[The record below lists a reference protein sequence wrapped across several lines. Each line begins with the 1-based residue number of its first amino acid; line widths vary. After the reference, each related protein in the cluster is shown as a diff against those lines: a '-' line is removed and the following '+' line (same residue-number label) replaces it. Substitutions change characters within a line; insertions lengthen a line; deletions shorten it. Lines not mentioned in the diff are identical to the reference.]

1 MQLHPAS
8 LGTVHVQ
15 IAAKDGVI
23 TAQFAAQNET
33 VKTVLETQMIQLKE
47 QFEEQGIKVEAVE
60 VTVAN
65 HGFGEQFNNGQ
76 EAADQQRETAKK
88 GTRRINLN
96 LEELEE
102 DGLEALDDSEK
113 IAVEMMRANG
123 STVNYT
129 V

>member
-33 VKTVLETQMIQLKE
+33 VKAVLETQMIQLKQ
-47 QFEEQGIKVEAVE
+47 QFEEQGIKVESVE

-65 HGFGEQFNNGQ
+65 HSYGEQYGDGQ
-76 EAADQQRETAKK
+76 AADQREESAKKK
-88 GTRRINLN
+88 GTRRINLDDFDEDDFN
-96 LEELEE
+96 ELEE
-102 DGLEALDDSEK
+102 SERV
-113 IAVEMMRANG
+113 AVEMMQANG
-123 STVNYT
+123 STVDYT
-129 V
+129 A